1 MPAASSVVVI
11 RSQHI
16 SSLLVCGCHIDALR
30 SDRSTEDG
38 LRCNCFP
45 DLLQCSNTDVPAR
58 FIRNRQ
64 LYPLYIKLLRIR
76 ITMNTGLLA
85 SSAAFDLSKFAPVGL
100 PRSSAA
106 FAIEFAFGTL
116 FQAVADVPS
125 ATLAC
130 VVRQAASR
138 AAAEGWLPLLLTAS
152 LALALP
158 DSLCSS

>member
-1 MPAASSVVVI
+1 MPADSSVVVI
-11 RSQHI
+11 RSQNI
-16 SSLLVCGCHIDALR
+16 SSLLVCGCHIDAYILR
-30 SDRSTEDG
+30 SDRSTEVG

-58 FIRNRQ
+58 FISNRQ

-76 ITMNTGLLA
+76 TTMNTGLPALN
-85 SSAAFDLSKFAPVGL
+85 AAIDLSNFAPVGL

-116 FQAVADVPS
+116 LQAVADVSS

-138 AAAEGWLPLLLTAS
+138 TAAETWF
-152 LALALP
+152 
-158 DSLCSS
+158 LCSQ